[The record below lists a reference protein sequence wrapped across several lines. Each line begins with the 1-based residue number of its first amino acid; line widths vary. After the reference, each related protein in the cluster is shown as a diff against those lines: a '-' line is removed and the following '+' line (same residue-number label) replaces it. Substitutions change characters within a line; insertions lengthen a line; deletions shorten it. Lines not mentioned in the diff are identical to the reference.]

1 MGGGPRTGRN
11 LAMQYETCR
20 HVKEDGT
27 LCGCPA
33 LKHRQ
38 YCYSHLTHRGRRLR
52 LALALSRNE
61 PYQLLIPPLENL
73 GSMRVALSEVVQALA
88 TGQLNHRAA
97 GLMLYAIQQASTM
110 TLRMAQIEASLQATQ
125 EKAPA
130 ADVPRLQ
137 EYPDF
142 ERHFDIPPD
151 IDLDAEADRV
161 TRRAEEQAAA
171 LSIAPNPLPGTDC
184 PVPPKNHY
192 TREEAF
198 QILQWEVHS
207 LRKQIRQA
215 QELTQPDEKRQE
227 DKKKRSASAYAP
239 LPEPLS
245 SRA

>member
-1 MGGGPRTGRN
+1 
-11 LAMQYETCR
+11 
-20 HVKEDGT
+20 
-27 LCGCPA
+27 
-33 LKHRQ
+33 
-38 YCYSHLTHRGRRLR
+38 
-52 LALALSRNE
+52 
-61 PYQLLIPPLENL
+61 
-73 GSMRVALSEVVQALA
+73 
-88 TGQLNHRAA
+88 
-97 GLMLYAIQQASTM
+97 MLYAIQQASTM